1 MTNDENQS
9 KNDSNELLDQFKKL
23 YTSETDEKNK
33 EADLEKIEEDISKNT
48 NNIKEIK
55 K

>member
-9 KNDSNELLDQFKKL
+9 KNDSNELFKNL

-33 EADLEKIEEDISKNT
+33 EADLEKL
-48 NNIKEIK
+48 K
-55 K
+55 KI